1 MCSTARGQPPPAPV
15 FREPVIFPALS
26 QPFDVA
32 AADID
37 LDGDLDV
44 AVAVY
49 NGGAGAIWVYQN
61 KGSATWSSTPA
72 SALKLVGMYPWS
84 GTECFEQEGNGIG
97 IRGLTFG
104 NFEFNGHPR
113 DAYPDIAVAVGKSPQ
128 VWYLRNTVPDPLAA
142 TRPYVGETCQG
153 ISLANPLGTQLG
165 IVAADF
171 DGDSYDD
178 VVVGG
183 KSTFSPGVPRLAVV
197 WNNAVPGSDKF
208 DATYV
213 DAVPFTGQGY
223 ALDLA
228 CAGGVD
234 SSPPPPR
241 DVVMTSIDTNFVYVF
256 KDGTGETI
264 NFFGRSASVASR
276 GITAA
281 PLNAGD
287 SHWDL
292 ATSNPFTTPNDLR
305 WLEAIGGTGTFDLRG
320 DLGDFPL
327 PQPPSPSWQ
336 AYPHAIDSGK
346 INSDNLI
353 DVVVANEGAFG
364 FLGNI
369 SIFINN
375 GIESPLFGPRY
386 DLYVLPPDPGPVPP
400 TDDTG
405 PVKAL
410 LADLDGDGYLDIVT
424 ANLRDHTISVLINDL

>member
-1 MCSTARGQPPPAPV
+1 M
-15 FREPVIFPALS
+15 FPALS

-49 NGGAGAIWVYQN
+49 NGGAGSVWVYQN
-61 KGSATWSSTPA
+61 KGSANWSSSPA
-72 SALKLVGMYPWS
+72 SALKLVGMFGFSTNPP
-84 GTECFEQEGNGIG
+84 GCNIGDNGIG
-97 IRGLTFG
+97 LRGLTFG
-104 NFEFNGHPR
+104 HFEFAYHVR
-113 DAYPDIAVAVGKSPQ
+113 DAYPDIAVAVGKTPQ
-128 VWYLRNTVPDPLAA
+128 VWYLRNSVNDPMAA
-142 TRPYVGETCQG
+142 TKPFVSEACQG
-153 ISLANPLGTQLG
+153 IELANPLETQLG

-223 ALDLA
+223 ALDLTY
-228 CAGGVD
+228 AGGVD
-234 SSPPPPR
+234 SSPTTPR

-281 PLNAGD
+281 PLNVGD

-305 WLEAIGGTGTFDLRG
+305 WLEAIGGTGTFELRG

-346 INSDNLI
+346 INGDNLI
-353 DVVVANEGAFG
+353 DVVVANEGALG

-386 DLYVLPPDPGPVPP
+386 DFYVLPPDPGPVPP